1 MSEQEFQAFMSGAVT
16 SVSAWESALVA
27 CESMHQLCEHISTL
41 KSLTE
46 RTATVRTGTAQLKED
61 ILSFKEEITKSVDG
75 VLERTPLII
84 KPRKFPLNLEMQLE
98 KPLVSDLA
106 GQSSQQG
113 HYLQNLQMQSVD
125 LLGDSKSKMKLE
137 ITPCVTIDSGNSTG
151 VAVLSASP
159 TPDDAQNNSISK
171 INYDIDFSDVSADNS
186 IAEEL
191 TPDMKKSCSFTP
203 DPFSPLGSSCTIT
216 QPPLIPSAATVDTTP
231 KLPPRQPK
239 NDFILPFLEET
250 TQTAANETIIDK
262 QETLVDTLP
271 TPLKP
276 TSSEY
281 SGFSKQGW
289 QIPNIP
295 CNTGDYSSLNA
306 MLDEASSSSSQTKK
320 EEKATDDQ
328 QSKPDDKVVKVLSGV
343 LDTFDKLF

>member
-1 MSEQEFQAFMSGAVT
+1 MSEQEFQAYMSGSIT

-41 KSLTE
+41 KSLSE
-46 RTATVRTGTAQLKED
+46 RTTTVRNNTTQLKED
-61 ILSFKEEITKSVDG
+61 IISLKEEITKSVDE
-75 VLERTPLII
+75 VLERTPLVI
-84 KPRKFPLNLEMQLE
+84 KPRQFPLNLEVELE
-98 KPLVSDLA
+98 KPKDLA
-106 GQSSQQG
+106 GQSSEQG

-137 ITPCVTIDSGNSTG
+137 LTPCVKIESEDE
-151 VAVLSASP
+151 VAKISASP
-159 TPDDAQNNSISK
+159 TPDDAQNDSISK

-186 IAEEL
+186 VADEL
-191 TPDMKKSCSFTP
+191 TPELNKSSSFTP
-203 DPFSPLGSSCTIT
+203 DPFSPLGSSCTVT
-216 QPPLIPSAATVDTTP
+216 QAPLMPSAATVDTTP
-231 KLPPRQPK
+231 KRPPPRQPAD
-239 NDFILPFLEET
+239 DFVLPFLEET
-250 TQTAANETIIDK
+250 TTETAANETIIDK
-262 QETLVDTLP
+262 QESLIDVLP

-276 TSSEY
+276 TTSEY

-306 MLDEASSSSSQTKK
+306 MLDQPSCSSSQTVK
-320 EEKATDDQ
+320 EEKSKDDQ
-328 QSKPDDKVVKVLSGV
+328 SDDKVVKVLSGV